1 MCSWYYKLQNKA
13 FPTVQVLA
21 VNHLSENVSVV
32 HSDAALLER
41 GREVR
46 PLGVNIVL
54 ADIFDAGQ
62 RLDYCQHFDERL

>member
-1 MCSWYYKLQNKA
+1 M
-13 FPTVQVLA
+13 QVLA
-21 VNHLSENVSVV
+21 VNQVSENVSVV

-54 ADIFDAGQ
+54 ADLFDAGAAHLLIKSFF
-62 RLDYCQHFDERL
+62 RRHHEAWTHS

>member
-1 MCSWYYKLQNKA
+1 M
-13 FPTVQVLA
+13 QVLA
-21 VNHLSENVSVV
+21 VNQISENVSVV

-54 ADIFDAGQ
+54 ADLFDAGTAH
-62 RLDYCQHFDERL
+62 LFKNPSSEDIMKLGHTHDWN

>member
-1 MCSWYYKLQNKA
+1 M
-13 FPTVQVLA
+13 QVLA
-21 VNHLSENVSVV
+21 ANHLSEGVSVV

-54 ADIFDAGQ
+54 ADLFDAGKAVEH
-62 RLDYCQHFDERL
+62 CQQY